1 MILSCVT
8 IAATVPILLI
18 LITDAGFT
26 LSNGTFGISPSRAQL
41 MDTAPYWIFPG
52 IITLVLLS
60 SLPRPRTLVERLP
73 KRFGIVALVLSASCI
88 LYPVAMLTFSGVMF
102 MLGIAIMTL

>member
-18 LITDAGFT
+18 LITDPGFT
-26 LSNGTFGISPSRAQL
+26 LSNGTFGMAPLVALL
-41 MDTAPYWIFPG
+41 MDSGLYWIFPG

-88 LYPVAMLTFSGVMF
+88 VYPFAMATLAAVTFLIGMVMV
-102 MLGIAIMTL
+102 TL